1 MRYLFQT
8 HKHAIDNHVD
18 EEPAHAVQLE
28 VTVREEVMEIAVEDE
43 LVDAGAVAV
52 QEEVAVE
59 VAVSFDTAIKMLR
72 KRSRGQ

>member
-1 MRYLFQT
+1 M
-8 HKHAIDNHVD
+8 
-18 EEPAHAVQLE
+18 
-28 VTVREEVMEIAVEDE
+28 TVREDVMEIAVEDE